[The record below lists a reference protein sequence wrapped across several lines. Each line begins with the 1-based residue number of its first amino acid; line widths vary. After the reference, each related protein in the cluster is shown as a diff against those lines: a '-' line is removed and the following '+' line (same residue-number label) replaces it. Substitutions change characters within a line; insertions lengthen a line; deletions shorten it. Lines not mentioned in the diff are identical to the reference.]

1 MLDSIDQH
9 GACWQECQCSSEV
22 AILLEFKI
30 AAGALHLQGCGEGV
44 FQRCEECAALGG
56 LAFGSFVV
64 CCFSPYAILKLE
76 RTYLPLVT
84 IYSWRAL
91 DSLLD
96 YAAVN
101 VALRLKREVTLVGGR
116 RT

>member
-22 AILLEFKI
+22 AILLELKI
-30 AAGALHLQGCGEGV
+30 AVGALHLQGCGVGV

-84 IYSWRAL
+84 IYSGRAL
-91 DSLLD
+91 ASLLV

-101 VALRLKREVTLVGGR
+101 VALRPKEGSYS
-116 RT
+116 